1 MKLMVHTIVAKQ
13 NDLKAMADFLRQI
26 PDGQQFRFDLAPGQ
40 EYRNEGYARGS
51 MTGYYLHA
59 DGEVACC
66 LLINNLFAHQ
76 HQAITEYYDSR
87 YAGKTTLG
95 IKAGIEQAL
104 GFKLNP
110 DPSGQDID
118 EAIKRIEKYIGEC
131 GTS

>member
-1 MKLMVHTIVAKQ
+1 MQAG
-13 NDLKAMADFLRQI
+13 
-26 PDGQQFRFDLAPGQ
+26 DGL
-40 EYRNEGYARGS
+40 
-51 MTGYYLHA
+51 
-59 DGEVACC
+59 ACC
-66 LLINNLFAHQ
+66 LIINNLFAHQ

>member
-87 YAGKTTLG
+87 YACKTTLG